1 MKYKLLL
8 IALISYACLSAQ
20 VKPDGTVKEPRD
32 VKTPTKTQKTN
43 STSVGMGISVDL
55 GGLIRSFKKNK
66 NCNQVE
72 IIFPASKSKF
82 IADLS
87 IPPVFRWKSSKA
99 DLVASYRVE
108 LVAYNGKEKTIL
120 YQGETEETL
129 FSWPDE
135 VAWRGD
141 NPGKVKY
148 GFFVM
153 AIASNSEKCG
163 NDVNGIELTVTTDK
177 PIIKDTHADNTTKIT
192 SDIKVGYGN
201 PVGGNEQANQNQ
213 IVLLTP
219 RNGMSYQIGTLPD
232 FTWRMSG
239 IVENPRYSIE
249 VFEVLSDGKNE
260 RIYLEE
266 NMKQTVV
273 PTQKVAKFKAGKALA
288 DTVKRTANRNQ
299 GGENPAAGNYMWKV
313 TETST
318 GISSAPSLFSV
329 SNCEFDLQITNE
341 TIECLGYEGENRK
354 YKICFSSTYQS
365 STGNLTFANSGSGLF
380 VYHPI
385 NNSLNP
391 TNISP
396 SLVTQIGATTS
407 TVSYCFEVTV
417 SASVTSI
424 GFGLQGDDLDLS
436 PVTCQPGASLMF
448 DELPDCIC
456 DECEDTELSFDNFN
470 ISLNG
475 TSGNQFNFNGN
486 INVNVPIYGIEF
498 QIQSFSYSAN
508 PSACSEGISNLE
520 ESGMFLMPGTT
531 INGSTS
537 LQLANE
543 TASGSASSNDNA
555 TKNIKYSSNTALT
568 GAIPVNLT
576 IGLPGPISGLDPSCC
591 VIEYNVCIKVKI
603 FYDDGSCKSCVFT
616 HCFNFNNQ

>member
-365 STGNLTFANSGSGLF
+365 STGDLKFANLGSGLF
-380 VYHPI
+380 VYDQVS
-385 NNSLNP
+385 NSLNP

-407 TVSYCFEVTV
+407 TVSYCFEVNV

-424 GFGLQGDDLDLS
+424 GFGLQGDDLD
-436 PVTCQPGASLMF
+436 PTPITCQPGASLVIGT
-448 DELPDCIC
+448 LPNCLCGTC
-456 DECEDTELSFDNFN
+456 DTVLVDISNFVATTQANSINLSGSITPN
-470 ISLNG
+470 I
-475 TSGNQFNFNGN
+475 
-486 INVNVPIYGIEF
+486 PIYGVEV
-498 QIQSFSYSAN
+498 QVVSYSYDAQ
-508 PSACSEGISNLE
+508 PGACSVGVTGIENSGVILLGQSSINNDTQLQAYNLPTYNNLQITKAIKYV
-520 ESGMFLMPGTT
+520 SQVPL
-531 INGSTS
+531 NGS
-537 LQLANE
+537 
-543 TASGSASSNDNA
+543 
-555 TKNIKYSSNTALT
+555 
-568 GAIPVNLT
+568 IPINLDL
-576 IGLPGPISGLDPSCC
+576 GLPMPLPGL
-591 VIEYNVCIKVKI
+591 
-603 FYDDGSCKSCVFT
+603 DGSCCTINYKVCLRFKVYTEREGCTSCVFDY
-616 HCFNFNNQ
+616 CFEFTNQ

>member
-1 MKYKLLL
+1 
-8 IALISYACLSAQ
+8 
-20 VKPDGTVKEPRD
+20 
-32 VKTPTKTQKTN
+32 
-43 STSVGMGISVDL
+43 VGDKIPNPHY
-55 GGLIRSFKKNK
+55 II
-66 NCNQVE
+66 E
-72 IIFPASKSKF
+72 I
-82 IADLS
+82 
-87 IPPVFRWKSSKA
+87 
-99 DLVASYRVE
+99 
-108 LVAYNGKEKTIL
+108 
-120 YQGETEETL
+120 
-129 FSWPDE
+129 
-135 VAWRGD
+135 
-141 NPGKVKY
+141 
-148 GFFVM
+148 
-153 AIASNSEKCG
+153 
-163 NDVNGIELTVTTDK
+163 
-177 PIIKDTHADNTTKIT
+177 TKIGSNRQAQRVYVGT
-192 SDIKVGYGN
+192 S
-201 PVGGNEQANQNQ
+201 
-213 IVLLTP
+213 
-219 RNGMSYQIGTLPD
+219 
-232 FTWRMSG
+232 
-239 IVENPRYSIE
+239 
-249 VFEVLSDGKNE
+249 SDTK
-260 RIYLEE
+260 IAA
-266 NMKQTVV
+266 K
-273 PTQKVAKFKAGKALA
+273 KVAKFKAGKALA
-288 DTVKRTANRNQ
+288 DTVKRKGNVDDGSNEEQ
-299 GGENPAAGNYMWKV
+299 AGDGQYSWKV

-318 GISSAPSLFSV
+318 GISSAPSFFSV

>member
-354 YKICFSSTYQS
+354 YKICFSST
-365 STGNLTFANSGSGLF
+365 
-380 VYHPI
+380 
-385 NNSLNP
+385 
-391 TNISP
+391 
-396 SLVTQIGATTS
+396 
-407 TVSYCFEVTV
+407 
-417 SASVTSI
+417 
-424 GFGLQGDDLDLS
+424 
-436 PVTCQPGASLMF
+436 
-448 DELPDCIC
+448 
-456 DECEDTELSFDNFN
+456 
-470 ISLNG
+470 
-475 TSGNQFNFNGN
+475 
-486 INVNVPIYGIEF
+486 
-498 QIQSFSYSAN
+498 
-508 PSACSEGISNLE
+508 
-520 ESGMFLMPGTT
+520 
-531 INGSTS
+531 
-537 LQLANE
+537 
-543 TASGSASSNDNA
+543 
-555 TKNIKYSSNTALT
+555 
-568 GAIPVNLT
+568 
-576 IGLPGPISGLDPSCC
+576 
-591 VIEYNVCIKVKI
+591 
-603 FYDDGSCKSCVFT
+603 
-616 HCFNFNNQ
+616 